1 MPPLPSF
8 LNYKHNRAAW
18 HSAALVSVL
27 MATWFAATIDA
38 QAFWD
43 AINSVPVGV
52 LLGAIMCL
60 VVNSMLDGYWL
71 ATMTGDRNLTANAYR
86 VVAWHMLLSSIL
98 PARMG
103 DLGWIYFIHRWLEMP
118 AARAIFVALYHRLQ
132 DFIVVSLMFALSI
145 AAARVEI
152 IGANFA
158 FSAVGILLLMCL
170 VWAFLPRMLGMLGA
184 CLWILHRRFG
194 NRMLKAALRQVLR
207 VRIWYRHGLTRR
219 QVVVT
224 FTVIAVRQ
232 ASVTGFLLR
241 LLINLVHVALWLG
254 IIGTL
259 RIAHFRITRNG
270 IARQR

>member
-1 MPPLPSF
+1 MQHDNYTCCTF
-8 LNYKHNRAAW
+8 NLN
-18 HSAALVSVL
+18 
-27 MATWFAATIDA
+27 
-38 QAFWD
+38 
-43 AINSVPVGV
+43 
-52 LLGAIMCL
+52 
-60 VVNSMLDGYWL
+60 
-71 ATMTGDRNLTANAYR
+71 
-86 VVAWHMLLSSIL
+86 LSSIL

-158 FSAVGILLLMCL
+158 FSAIGILLLMCL
-170 VWAFLPRMLGMLGA
+170 IWAFLPRMLGMLGA

-207 VRIWYRHGLTRR
+207 VRIWYRHRLTRR

-224 FTVIAVRQ
+224 FTVIAVRWLTILV
-232 ASVTGFLLR
+232 ALS
-241 LLINLVHVALWLG
+241 LLIHALATSVNAADSFFLSNAYVFLG
-254 IIGTL
+254 IVPLQSVGGFGAGEAGLAWGAYLLWGAAGTSERDGIPATAVDQL
-259 RIAHFRITRNG
+259 SSRRVVARDYRHAAHRPFPNHP
-270 IARQR
+270 